1 LERRNQL
8 WQTAQ
13 IAAVAGVCEEKAK
26 IEYRKIKGDAVLGF
40 YAVNWE
46 GDRVLFDMTDKRLV
60 LTTAESQNQARR
72 IADVL
77 IERKLAAC
85 VNIVP
90 GVQSIYRW
98 KGKAEEAE
106 EWFLWI
112 KTTAGASERVYEAIK
127 ELHSYEMPECLCLA
141 VEGGSS
147 EYLRW
152 IEESVE

>member
-1 LERRNQL
+1 
-8 WQTAQ
+8 
-13 IAAVAGVCEEKAK
+13 
-26 IEYRKIKGDAVLGF
+26 
-40 YAVNWE
+40 
-46 GDRVLFDMTDKRLV
+46 MTDKRLV

-106 EWFLWI
+106 EWFMFI
-112 KTTAGASERVYEAIK
+112 KTTADHFADVRDAIK
-127 ELHSYEMPECLCLA
+127 EMHSYELPECLCLA
-141 VEGGSS
+141 VEDGSP